1 MALFLQLPEVQEGN
15 GDYLDIYTTFI
26 NDCVQTYPDAKAIDD
41 IELIVDG
48 YDVVQGHF
56 PDEERLR
63 SDGPEHYTA
72 VMLTGSAHDAHSDEP
87 WITQTVALLKDI
99 AEDPRKQ
106 HLTTIGIC
114 FGFQVLARALGAE
127 CKRSPFG
134 WEIGVYDVE
143 LTDKGRQL
151 VEMLPRE
158 SSTAQKDVLEKTE
171 SRQTMSIQQFHKD
184 YVPAVPAGT
193 ELIGSSPKCPVQGFV
208 RYRDDGRVQ
217 MLAYQGHPEFTAQIV
232 DTMVSVREKKGV
244 LGPDVVEEARKRSGR
259 AEGGQGR
266 GIIGWSVI
274 RTLIA

>member
-1 MALFLQLPEVQEGN
+1 M
-15 GDYLDIYTTFI
+15 
-26 NDCVQTYPDAKAIDD
+26 QTYPDAKAIDE

-63 SDGPEHYTA
+63 KDGPEPYTA

-99 AEDPRKQ
+99 AQDPRKQ
-106 HLTTIGIC
+106 HLTTVGIC

-143 LTDKGRQL
+143 LTDTGKQL
-151 VEMLPRE
+151 VRMIPHDATSQTKVLDQAE
-158 SSTAQKDVLEKTE
+158 SHKII
-171 SRQTMSIQQFHKD
+171 SIQQFHKD
-184 YVPAVPAGT
+184 YVPSVPAGT

-217 MLAYQGHPEFTAQIV
+217 MLAYQGHPEFTASIV
-232 DTMVSVREKKGV
+232 DTMVNVREKKGV
-244 LGPDVVEEARKRSGR
+244 LGPEVVSEARERSGR
-259 AEGGQGR
+259 VSGGQGR
-266 GIIGWSVI
+266 GIIGWGIIKV
-274 RTLIA
+274 LIE